1 MVVSHETD
9 GDENEFDD
17 ILNRQLDH
25 IQSTELTDQQIH
37 ALHIIVGPEIL
48 LAALKLLDLRA
59 GMLTVKILVLESGQ
73 AMYEIQGNE
82 AVYHVQL
89 GLRHSCTCQ
98 TFIDGVMIK
107 ARQLVLIHPRRSIF
121 ASVPT
126 SSRFESELDS
136 ARSRLKG

>member
-59 GMLTVKILVLESGQ
+59 VKKLVLESGQ

-107 ARQLVLIHPRRSIF
+107 ARQLVCAHLLAVRIGVRLGSIEAQGMNLESLISLF
-121 ASVPT
+121 GS
-126 SSRFESELDS
+126 
-136 ARSRLKG
+136 

>member
-59 GMLTVKILVLESGQ
+59 VKKLVLESGQ

>member
-59 GMLTVKILVLESGQ
+59 VDSQELVLESGQ
-73 AMYEIQGNE
+73 AMYELYLSNI
-82 AVYHVQL
+82 Y
-89 GLRHSCTCQ
+89 RR
-98 TFIDGVMIK
+98 VMIK
-107 ARQLVLIHPRRSIF
+107 ARQLVCAHLLAVRIGVRLGSIEAQGMNLESLISLF
-121 ASVPT
+121 GS
-126 SSRFESELDS
+126 
-136 ARSRLKG
+136 

>member
-59 GMLTVKILVLESGQ
+59 VDSQELVLESGQ

-107 ARQLVLIHPRRSIF
+107 ARQLVCAHLLAVRIGVRLGSIEAQGMNLESLISLF
-121 ASVPT
+121 GS
-126 SSRFESELDS
+126 
-136 ARSRLKG
+136 

>member
-1 MVVSHETD
+1 MVVSYEID

-59 GMLTVKILVLESGQ
+59 VKKLVLESGQ

-107 ARQLVLIHPRRSIF
+107 ARQLVCAHLLAVRIGVRLGSIEAQGMNLESLISLF
-121 ASVPT
+121 GS
-126 SSRFESELDS
+126 
-136 ARSRLKG
+136 